1 MAIAVIGGTGFI
13 GTRLVE
19 QLSAQGETV
28 KLFSRNLDKAS
39 RLFPSVFFPQV
50 QMADYGNW
58 SQDLSGCRAVV
69 NLAGASIA
77 GRRWTAPVKREIL
90 DSRVQTTRKLAE
102 ALKQVSSPPSVVI
115 NASAIGY
122 YGTDLNKTFDEYS
135 FAGSGFL
142 AEVCQAWEQ
151 EADAIANLGIR
162 LVKLRIGVVLGY
174 GGALARILPIFRS
187 GVGGVI
193 GSGQQWFSWVHRD
206 DLVRL
211 ILFAIAEPNLQGVVN
226 GTAPEPVTNAEF
238 TKALAEV
245 LSCPAFL
252 PVPAI
257 ALQVLL
263 GESASIILDGQKVL
277 PLKAQTN
284 GFKFEYP
291 DIRSA
296 LKQILQ

>member
-19 QLSAQGETV
+19 QLTAQGEQV
-28 KLFSRNLDKAS
+28 ILLSRHPDSACRK
-39 RLFPSVFFPQV
+39 FPKVFFPQV
-50 QMADYGNW
+50 QITGYDNW
-58 SQDLSGCRAVV
+58 SEMLADCRAVV
-69 NLAGASIA
+69 NLAGSSIA
-77 GRRWTAPVKREIL
+77 GRRWTAQVKQDIR
-90 DSRVQTTRKLAE
+90 DSRVLTTRKLAE
-102 ALKQVSSPPSVVI
+102 ALKQTSPRPAVVV

-142 AEVCQAWEQ
+142 AEVCQAWEK
-151 EADAIANLGIR
+151 EAEAIANLGIR

-174 GGALARILPIFRS
+174 GGALARILPIFRA
-187 GVGGVI
+187 GAGGVI
-193 GSGQQWFSWVHRD
+193 GSGKQWFSWVHRD
-206 DLVRL
+206 DLVNL
-211 ILFAIAEPNLQGVVN
+211 ILFAIAKPELQGAVN

-257 ALQVLL
+257 ALQLL
-263 GESASIILDGQKVL
+263 FGEAASIILEGQRVL

-284 GFKFEYP
+284 GFQFTYP

>member
-19 QLSAQGETV
+19 QLTAQGEQV
-28 KLFSRNLDKAS
+28 ILISRYPDSACRK
-39 RLFPSVFFPQV
+39 FPKVFFPKV
-50 QMADYGNW
+50 QIAGYDNW
-58 SQDLSGCRAVV
+58 SEMLADCRAVV
-69 NLAGASIA
+69 NLAGSSIA
-77 GRRWTAPVKREIL
+77 GRRWTAQVKQDIL
-90 DSRVQTTRKLAE
+90 NSRVLTTRKLAE
-102 ALKQVSSPPSVVI
+102 ALKHTSPRPAVVV

-122 YGTDLNKTFDEYS
+122 YGTDLQKTFDEYS

-142 AEVCQAWEQ
+142 AEVCQAWEK
-151 EADAIANLGIR
+151 EAEAIANLGIR

-174 GGALARILPIFRS
+174 GGALARILPIFRA
-187 GVGGVI
+187 GVGGII
-193 GSGQQWFSWVHRD
+193 GSGKQWFSWVHRD
-206 DLVRL
+206 DLVNL
-211 ILFAIAEPNLQGVVN
+211 ILFAIANPNLQGAVN
-226 GTAPEPVTNAEF
+226 GTVPEPVTNAEF
-238 TKALAEV
+238 TEALAEV

-257 ALQVLL
+257 ALQVLF
-263 GESASIILDGQKVL
+263 GEAASIILEGQKVL

-284 GFKFEYP
+284 GFQFTYP